1 MIYDIKGGES
11 TVKEETDLMKIFRD
25 IKLREDLEKISQL
38 LNQQMMLVIGKVYRA
53 GIEEGKLKVIP
64 DEALES
70 IAPVHQGKRTS

>member
-1 MIYDIKGGES
+1 MMIYDIKGGES

-53 GIEEGKLKVIP
+53 GIEEGLR
-64 DEALES
+64 
-70 IAPVHQGKRTS
+70 IAKEQNAADTWQ

>member
-1 MIYDIKGGES
+1 MTLKGGES

-53 GIEEGKLKVIP
+53 GIEEGLR
-64 DEALES
+64 
-70 IAPVHQGKRTS
+70 IAKEQNAAGTCQ

>member
-53 GIEEGKLKVIP
+53 GIEEGLR
-64 DEALES
+64 
-70 IAPVHQGKRTS
+70 IAKEQNAADTCQ

>member
-1 MIYDIKGGES
+1 MMIYDIKGGES

-53 GIEEGKLKVIP
+53 GIEEGLRIEKEQNAA
-64 DEALES
+64 DTC
-70 IAPVHQGKRTS
+70 Q